1 MGRICRIG
9 IVEQDRAKRE
19 QRWHERCYA
28 ERRGNAQRKPE
39 NLNRN
44 KTMFTKSDLTKKA
57 KSYGYS
63 VKFNDGEIEA
73 YPINM
78 RGESSFFE
86 SDDEEGRK
94 AILATIK
101 ADFSSR
107 FAIKLDQVKLHPEIR
122 SSLQEWHDYH
132 GAEWLENL
140 YTAWMNGRYD
150 GFTISNVS
158 GWLQQLRNTNGHAIV
173 RLLPA

>member
-1 MGRICRIG
+1 
-9 IVEQDRAKRE
+9 
-19 QRWHERCYA
+19 
-28 ERRGNAQRKPE
+28 
-39 NLNRN
+39 
-44 KTMFTKSDLTKKA
+44 MFTKTDLTNRA

-63 VKFNDGEIEA
+63 VKFMDGEIEA
-73 YPINM
+73 YPKNM
-78 RGESSFFE
+78 RGDASFFE

-122 SSLQEWHDYH
+122 ASLQEWHDYH

-140 YTAWMNGRYD
+140 QMAWWNGRYD
-150 GFTISNVS
+150 GFSSSNVS

-173 RLLPA
+173 RLLTA

>member
-1 MGRICRIG
+1 
-9 IVEQDRAKRE
+9 
-19 QRWHERCYA
+19 
-28 ERRGNAQRKPE
+28 
-39 NLNRN
+39 
-44 KTMFTKSDLTKKA
+44 MFTKTDLTNRA

-63 VKFNDGEIEA
+63 VKFMDGEIEA
-73 YPINM
+73 YPKNM
-78 RGESSFFE
+78 RGDASFFE

-122 SSLQEWHDYH
+122 ASLQEWHDYH

-140 YTAWMNGRYD
+140 QMAWWNGRYD
-150 GFTISNVS
+150 GFSSSNVS
-158 GWLQQLRNTNGHAIV
+158 GWLQQLRNTNGHSIV
-173 RLLPA
+173 RLLTA